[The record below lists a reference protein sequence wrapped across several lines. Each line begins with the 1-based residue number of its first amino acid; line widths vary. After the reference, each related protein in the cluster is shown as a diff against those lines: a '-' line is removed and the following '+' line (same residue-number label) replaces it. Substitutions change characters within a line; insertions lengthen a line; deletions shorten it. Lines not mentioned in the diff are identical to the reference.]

1 MHEEFVADGSRLA
14 IAEMI
19 RGGTT
24 CFNDMYFF
32 PDVTGRVAAQAGMR
46 AVVGLILIDF
56 PSAWANDADG
66 YFDRAITVHDQFRND
81 PLVRTAF
88 APHAPYS
95 VSDAP
100 LRRLAVLANELDL
113 PIHMHVHETAA
124 EIRGSL
130 EQNGQRPIE
139 RLRQLDLI
147 NPALMAV
154 HMTQLEPD
162 EIELFAN
169 SGAQVVHC
177 PESNLKLASG
187 YCPVSQLIDAGVN
200 VSLGTDGA
208 ASNND
213 LDMLGEMRSAA
224 LQAKGVNADA
234 CALPAD
240 QALRMASLHGARALG
255 IDRETGSLQAGKSAD
270 IVAVDLAQP
279 ETQPVFNPVSQIV
292 YAAGR
297 AQVRHVWISGRQVL
311 RDRALTTIDLGDTLQ
326 RTATWRERIAGK
338 SA

>member
-1 MHEEFVADGSRLA
+1 MAD
-14 IAEMI
+14 
-19 RGGTT
+19 
-24 CFNDMYFF
+24 
-32 PDVTGRVAAQAGMR
+32 
-46 AVVGLILIDF
+46 LILDTQ
-56 PSAWANDADG
+56 N
-66 YFDRAITVHDQFRND
+66 N
-81 PLVRTAF
+81 TA
-88 APHAPYS
+88 
-95 VSDAP
+95 
-100 LRRLAVLANELDL
+100 
-113 PIHMHVHETAA
+113 T
-124 EIRGSL
+124 L
-130 EQNGQRPIE
+130 EF
-139 RLRQLDLI
+139 

-240 QALRMASLHGARALG
+240 QALRMPRPGPVRPPVL
-255 IDRETGSLQAGKSAD
+255 
-270 IVAVDLAQP
+270 P
-279 ETQPVFNPVSQIV
+279 EEGEDE
-292 YAAGR
+292 A
-297 AQVRHVWISGRQVL
+297 
-311 RDRALTTIDLGDTLQ
+311 
-326 RTATWRERIAGK
+326 E
-338 SA
+338 